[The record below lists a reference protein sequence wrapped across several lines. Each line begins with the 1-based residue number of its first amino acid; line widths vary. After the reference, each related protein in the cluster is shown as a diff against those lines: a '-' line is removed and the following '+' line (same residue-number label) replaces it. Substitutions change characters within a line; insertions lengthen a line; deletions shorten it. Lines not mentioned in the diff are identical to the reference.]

1 MYSPVADTCLVR
13 AQLLLHDAEQPDAHF
28 NLALLA
34 ERRGDFLNAVR
45 HWKSYLKLDN
55 SGTWANIARR
65 QLEKLREATVIRPR
79 PSA

>member
-1 MYSPVADTCLVR
+1 VLDELPPLVY
-13 AQLLLHDAEQPDAHF
+13 APSVTV
-28 NLALLA
+28 LALLA